1 MGRFQAEAML
11 EASMEA
17 SITLEQQIE
26 WHLTTNH
33 YPPVPAIMVQ
43 PCIEAIDEANDGNWD
58 SEITLPEGVSWKG
71 LPYAPVYAMVEQHHL
86 DTWIIESELY

>member
-1 MGRFQAEAML
+1 MGALQAIAM
-11 EASMEA
+11 AEA

-33 YPPVPAIMVQ
+33 YPPVPPIMVEA
-43 PCIEAIDEANDGNWD
+43 CIEAIDNANEGEWD
-58 SEITLPEGVSWKG
+58 REITLPEGVSWKG
-71 LPYAPVYAMVEQHHL
+71 LTEAPTYAIVEQHHL